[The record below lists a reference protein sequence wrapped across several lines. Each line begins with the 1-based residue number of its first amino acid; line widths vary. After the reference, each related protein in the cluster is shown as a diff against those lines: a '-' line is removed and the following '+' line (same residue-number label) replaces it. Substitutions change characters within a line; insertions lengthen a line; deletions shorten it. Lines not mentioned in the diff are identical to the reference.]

1 MLKVTAGAYHEKLSF
16 EGDTIILN
24 GPPDDLR
31 GHMLIHNALAEPLA
45 VRSLPLLLKTK
56 DRSKPVSSSLRV
68 SCRLQPGES
77 QLTEISHQLRFDTP
91 PGTYEHELIV
101 GGKKRMVQLIV
112 QQNIAID
119 LYPREFYFTG
129 SAPGTVHTATFTVI
143 NTGNIPFNIPE
154 VKHIAALD
162 MDFFCRAFGMGM
174 RKSGSEGV
182 EKMLDEVTR
191 NMQHH
196 LTEWAAASI
205 EEKGMELKPGEK
217 SVINLRIT
225 MPAKSDGSKD
235 YSGNI
240 RFWDKDIHYVVKA

>member
-1 MLKVTAGAYHEKLSF
+1 MLKVTAGAYHEKLAF
-16 EGDTIILN
+16 DGDELVLN

-31 GHMLIHNALAEPLA
+31 GHMLIHNTLSEPLN
-45 VRSLPLLLKTK
+45 VRSLPLMLKTK
-56 DRSKPVSSSLRV
+56 DRSRPVASSLQL
-68 SCRLQPGES
+68 SCRLKPGES
-77 QLTEISHQLRFDTP
+77 QLAEVWHQLNFDTP
-91 PGTYEHELIV
+91 PGTYSHELII
-101 GGKKRMVQLIV
+101 GGKKRVVNIIV
-112 QQNIAID
+112 QQHIAID
-119 LYPREFYFTG
+119 LYPHEFFFTG
-129 SAPGTVHTATFTVI
+129 SAPGTRHNAVFTVV
-143 NTGNIPFNIPE
+143 NTGNVAFEIPD

-196 LTEWAAASI
+196 LADWAAASI
-205 EEKGMELKPGEK
+205 EEKGKILQPGER
-217 SVINLRIT
+217 SVVNLQIS
-225 MPAKSDGSKD
+225 MPAQSDGSKD